1 MKTVTSP
8 AVNPQLQ
15 IDFGRRTQLH
25 GTRILVQVTS
35 SAKEKIIVAL
45 DAPDSAAALRLVD
58 DLEDAVSW
66 VKVGLQLFTAEGPS
80 IVTALK
86 ERRLKVFLDLKF
98 HDIPNTAH
106 EAMRSAV
113 RLGADMATI
122 HLSGGGKMVRSS
134 IEAAKGSPLLVL
146 GVTVLTSLDE
156 TELRAIGVERTPG
169 EQVAELVAMGCR
181 WGLRG
186 VVCSP
191 LEITPLRTKF
201 GDALTI
207 VTPGVRPLG
216 SAADDQQRVMTPAEA
231 VRAGATHLVIG
242 RPITAAISPRE
253 AALRIAGEIASS
265 LPDLR

>member
-1 MKTVTSP
+1 M
-8 AVNPQLQ
+8 
-15 IDFGRRTQLH
+15 
-25 GTRILVQVTS
+25 TS

-80 IVTALK
+80 IVRALK

-122 HLSGGGKMVRSS
+122 HLSGGGKMVRSA
-134 IEAAKGSPLLVL
+134 IEAAQGSPLLVL
-146 GVTVLTSLDE
+146 GVTVLTSLRRSRTARDRS
-156 TELRAIGVERTPG
+156 RADSAGTGRRTRSAGVS
-169 EQVAELVAMGCR
+169 

-191 LEITPLRTKF
+191 LEIEPLRSKF
-201 GDALTI
+201 GDSLTI
-207 VTPGVRPLG
+207 VTPGVRPSG

-231 VRAGATHLVIG
+231 VRAGASHLVIG

-253 AALRIAGEIASS
+253 AALRIAGEIESS